1 MDALTTPS
9 NWQRVRLGDI
19 LTLKHGRDYKKFKL
33 GNIPVYGSGGY
44 MLSINNFLHN
54 GESVCIGRKGT
65 IDKPIYLNGKFWVV
79 DTLFYSYSFKKSIP
93 KFIFYAFSIIKW
105 SNYNEATGV
114 PSLTKMT
121 ISNIEIPLP
130 PLNEQIAI
138 ANILSDVDRYLYSL
152 DALIL
157 KKESVKKALSFELL
171 SQRKRLKGFNQN
183 WQRVRLGDICEITTG
198 SLDANEMVHYGKYRF
213 YTCAKKYYF
222 IDKYAFDTEAIL
234 ISGNG
239 AYVGYV
245 HYYKGKFNAYQ
256 RTYVLDNF
264 SEHII
269 FVKYF
274 LTMFLQSHIQTNK
287 NEGNTPYIVMAT
299 LKDFEIPLPP
309 LNEQIAIANILSD
322 VDRYLYSLDALILK
336 KESVKKALSFELLSQ
351 RKRLKGFNQNWQR
364 VRLGDI
370 CEITTG
376 SLDANEMVHY
386 GKYRFYTCAKKYYFI
401 DKYAFDTEAI
411 LISGNGAYV
420 GYVHYYK
427 GKFNAYQRTYVLDN
441 FSEHIIFVKYFLT
454 MFLQSHIQ
462 TNKNEGNTPYIVM
475 ATLKDFEIPLPP
487 LNEQIA
493 IANILSDLDNEIISL
508 KNKKRQF
515 DNIKKALN
523 HDLMSAKIR
532 VLKK

>member
-1 MDALTTPS
+1 MDALMLPL

-130 PLNEQIAI
+130 PLNEQVAI

-171 SQRKRLKGFNQN
+171 SQRKRLKGFNQA
-183 WQRVRLGDICEITTG
+183 WQKVRLGT
-198 SLDANEMVHYGKYRF
+198 YKYRRGSF
-213 YTCAKKYYF
+213 PQPYGNPQWYSDNGMPFVQVYDVGENFKLTQKTKQKISKIAQPMSVFVPKNSVIITLQGTIGRVALTQYDCYC
-222 IDKYAFDTEAIL
+222 DRTIL
-234 ISGNG
+234 I
-239 AYVGYV
+239 
-245 HYYKGKFNAYQ
+245 F
-256 RTYVLDNF
+256 DNNTLND
-264 SEHII
+264 
-269 FVKYF
+269 VNKYF
-274 LTMFLQSHIQTNK
+274 FVLSLFTKFEEEKRKADGSIIKTITKQ
-287 NEGNTPYIVMAT
+287 T
-299 LKDFEIPLPP
+299 LKDFEIL
-309 LNEQIAIANILSD
+309 
-322 VDRYLYSLDALILK
+322 
-336 KESVKKALSFELLSQ
+336 
-351 RKRLKGFNQNWQR
+351 
-364 VRLGDI
+364 
-370 CEITTG
+370 
-376 SLDANEMVHY
+376 
-386 GKYRFYTCAKKYYFI
+386 
-401 DKYAFDTEAI
+401 
-411 LISGNGAYV
+411 
-420 GYVHYYK
+420 
-427 GKFNAYQRTYVLDN
+427 
-441 FSEHIIFVKYFLT
+441 
-454 MFLQSHIQ
+454 
-462 TNKNEGNTPYIVM
+462 
-475 ATLKDFEIPLPP
+475 LPP

-508 KNKKRQF
+508 KNKKCQF
-515 DNIKKALN
+515 ENIKKALN

-532 VLKK
+532 VLNK

>member
-9 NWQRVRLGDI
+9 NWQKVRLGDI
-19 LTLKHGRDYKKFKL
+19 AEIIGGGTPSTQVTSFWNGSINWFTPTEIGITKYVYKSQRTITPLGLKKSSAKLLPIGTILLTSRASIGDCAILKEVATTNQGFQSLIPLEKINNEFLYYLILTLKNKL
-33 GNIPVYGSGGY
+33 LKLASGST
-44 MLSINNFLHN
+44 FLEVSPN
-54 GESVCIGRKGT
+54 K
-65 IDKPIYLNGKFWVV
+65 
-79 DTLFYSYSFKKSIP
+79 
-93 KFIFYAFSIIKW
+93 IK
-105 SNYNEATGV
+105 N
-114 PSLTKMT
+114 LL
-121 ISNIEIPLP
+121 IPLP

-138 ANILSDVDRYLYSL
+138 ANILSTLDRYLYSL

-213 YTCAKKYYF
+213 YTCAKEYYF

-299 LKDFEIPLPP
+299 LKDFKIFLPP

-322 VDRYLYSLDALILK
+322 VDS
-336 KESVKKALSFELLSQ
+336 
-351 RKRLKGFNQNWQR
+351 
-364 VRLGDI
+364 
-370 CEITTG
+370 
-376 SLDANEMVHY
+376 
-386 GKYRFYTCAKKYYFI
+386 
-401 DKYAFDTEAI
+401 
-411 LISGNGAYV
+411 
-420 GYVHYYK
+420 
-427 GKFNAYQRTYVLDN
+427 
-441 FSEHIIFVKYFLT
+441 
-454 MFLQSHIQ
+454 
-462 TNKNEGNTPYIVM
+462 
-475 ATLKDFEIPLPP
+475 
-487 LNEQIA
+487 
-493 IANILSDLDNEIISL
+493 EIISL

-515 DNIKKALN
+515 ENIKKALN

>member
-1 MDALTTPS
+1 MDALATPS

-19 LTLKHGRDYKKFKL
+19 GKPCMCKRVMKHQTTRYGEIPFYKIGTFGNTADAFISKKL
-33 GNIPVYGSGGY
+33 FLEYKTKYSFPKKGDILISASGT
-44 MLSINNFLHN
+44 
-54 GESVCIGRKGT
+54 IGRAVIYDGKPAYFQDSNIVW
-65 IDKPIYLNGKFWVV
+65 IDNDETLVKNDF
-79 DTLFYSYSFKKSIP
+79 LFYAYSN
-93 KFIFYAFSIIKW
+93 IKW
-105 SNYNEATGV
+105 NTEHTTILRLYNDNFRNT
-114 PSLTKMT
+114 L
-121 ISNIEIPLP
+121 IPLP

-171 SQRKRLKGFNQN
+171 SQRKRLKGFNQA
-183 WQRVRLGDICEITTG
+183 WQKVRLGDICEITTG

-213 YTCAKKYYF
+213 YTCAKEYYF

-239 AYVGYV
+239 AHVGYV

-274 LTMFLQSHIQTNK
+274 LTMFLQSHIQTNR

-309 LNEQIAIANILSD
+309 L
-322 VDRYLYSLDALILK
+322 
-336 KESVKKALSFELLSQ
+336 
-351 RKRLKGFNQNWQR
+351 
-364 VRLGDI
+364 
-370 CEITTG
+370 
-376 SLDANEMVHY
+376 
-386 GKYRFYTCAKKYYFI
+386 
-401 DKYAFDTEAI
+401 DK
-411 LISGNGAYV
+411 
-420 GYVHYYK
+420 
-427 GKFNAYQRTYVLDN
+427 
-441 FSEHIIFVKYFLT
+441 
-454 MFLQSHIQ
+454 
-462 TNKNEGNTPYIVM
+462 
-475 ATLKDFEIPLPP
+475 
-487 LNEQIA
+487 QIA
-493 IANILSDLDNEIISL
+493 IANILSDLDHEIISL

-515 DNIKKALN
+515 ENIKKALN

-532 VLKK
+532 ILKK

>member
-1 MDALTTPS
+1 MNALTTPS

-19 LTLKHGRDYKKFKL
+19 LTLKHGRDYKNFKL

-138 ANILSDVDRYLYSL
+138 ANILSDVDRYLYAL

-183 WQRVRLGDICEITTG
+183 WQRVRLGDICEIKRGVRITKNE
-198 SLDANEMVHYGKYRF
+198 LDVFGKYPVVSGGVGF
-213 YTCAKKYYF
+213 LGYTNNFNRYENTITIAQYGTAGYVNFQKNKFWANDVCFCIYPNKDIIKNIFLYYF
-222 IDKYAFDTEAIL
+222 LKVNQNYLYE
-234 ISGNG
+234 ISNR
-239 AYVGYV
+239 
-245 HYYKGKFNAYQ
+245 NA
-256 RTYVLDNF
+256 
-264 SEHII
+264 
-269 FVKYF
+269 
-274 LTMFLQSHIQTNK
+274 
-287 NEGNTPYIVMAT
+287 TPYSISKDKI
-299 LKDFEIPLPP
+299 LDFEIPLPP
-309 LNEQIAIANILSD
+309 LNEQIAIANILST
-322 VDRYLYSLDALILK
+322 LD
-336 KESVKKALSFELLSQ
+336 
-351 RKRLKGFNQNWQR
+351 
-364 VRLGDI
+364 
-370 CEITTG
+370 
-376 SLDANEMVHY
+376 H
-386 GKYRFYTCAKKYYFI
+386 
-401 DKYAFDTEAI
+401 
-411 LISGNGAYV
+411 
-420 GYVHYYK
+420 
-427 GKFNAYQRTYVLDN
+427 
-441 FSEHIIFVKYFLT
+441 
-454 MFLQSHIQ
+454 
-462 TNKNEGNTPYIVM
+462 
-475 ATLKDFEIPLPP
+475 
-487 LNEQIA
+487 
-493 IANILSDLDNEIISL
+493 EIISL

-515 DNIKKALN
+515 ENIKKALN